1 MHKKIH
7 SPEINIGKEL
17 DSDGLE
23 LSGGECQKLALARVV
38 ANKYPFV
45 ILDEPTSALD
55 AISERQINSL
65 IIDALKDSGRT
76 LLFISHKLSTTKL
89 VDRILVFKNGKI
101 VEDGNHEELIKNK
114 GLYYRLYQEQRNM
127 YKGAEL

>member
-1 MHKKIH
+1 M
-7 SPEINIGKEL
+7 
-17 DSDGLE
+17 
-23 LSGGECQKLALARVV
+23 
-38 ANKYPFV
+38 
-45 ILDEPTSALD
+45 
-55 AISERQINSL
+55 
-65 IIDALKDSGRT
+65 
-76 LLFISHKLSTTKL
+76 SHKLSTTKL

>member
-1 MHKKIH
+1 MYKR
-7 SPEINIGKEL
+7 
-17 DSDGLE
+17 
-23 LSGGECQKLALARVV
+23 Q
-38 ANKYPFV
+38 
-45 ILDEPTSALD
+45 EPTSALD

-114 GLYYRLYQEQRNM
+114 GLYYRLYQKQRNM